1 MKKKNIIY
9 LMPEIKLAS
18 GGAKVIYNHS
28 SILNNLDNDKISS
41 KIVHLKKKLSYKIE
55 TSLSKRINLFN
66 KRYSGWDVKKMKVSQ
81 KFLPNK
87 KWHNEDITLG
97 KNLNFNKNSDFIIL
111 PEIWAH
117 FAVDLGLIKQ
127 KIKYAIFVQGFYHMN
142 TTNNYKKIKSA
153 YKNANIII
161 TVSEYSLGYLR
172 EMFPT
177 MKKKIFKINFSLNN
191 KKIKIKKKKN
201 LITYMPRKLAD
212 HYNLLDFYLKDL
224 LPKNWIIVPLLNLSE
239 KKLFQILGESK
250 IFLSFSHLEGT
261 GIPPIE
267 AALSGNKVIGYTGGG
282 GSEYW
287 KKPIFTKIENGE
299 IRNFGKEVLFSIKNY
314 DTNWVNKTK
323 KHRTKLSYIYSAK
336 LEKKSLI
343 NLSKEIL
350 KIFT

>member
-1 MKKKNIIY
+1 
-9 LMPEIKLAS
+9 
-18 GGAKVIYNHS
+18 
-28 SILNNLDNDKISS
+28 
-41 KIVHLKKKLSYKIE
+41 
-55 TSLSKRINLFN
+55 
-66 KRYSGWDVKKMKVSQ
+66 
-81 KFLPNK
+81 
-87 KWHNEDITLG
+87 
-97 KNLNFNKNSDFIIL
+97 
-111 PEIWAH
+111 
-117 FAVDLGLIKQ
+117 
-127 KIKYAIFVQGFYHMN
+127 
-142 TTNNYKKIKSA
+142 
-153 YKNANIII
+153 
-161 TVSEYSLGYLR
+161 
-172 EMFPT
+172 
-177 MKKKIFKINFSLNN
+177 
-191 KKIKIKKKKN
+191 
-201 LITYMPRKLAD
+201 MPRKLAD

>member
-1 MKKKNIIY
+1 
-9 LMPEIKLAS
+9 MPEIKLAS

-299 IRNFGKEVLFSIKNY
+299 IRNFGKEVLLSIKNY
-314 DTNWVNKTK
+314 DINWVNKTK

>member
-1 MKKKNIIY
+1 
-9 LMPEIKLAS
+9 MPEIKLAS

-191 KKIKIKKKKN
+191 KK
-201 LITYMPRKLAD
+201 
-212 HYNLLDFYLKDL
+212 LK
-224 LPKNWIIVPLLNLSE
+224 
-239 KKLFQILGESK
+239 
-250 IFLSFSHLEGT
+250 
-261 GIPPIE
+261 
-267 AALSGNKVIGYTGGG
+267 
-282 GSEYW
+282 
-287 KKPIFTKIENGE
+287 
-299 IRNFGKEVLFSIKNY
+299 
-314 DTNWVNKTK
+314 
-323 KHRTKLSYIYSAK
+323 
-336 LEKKSLI
+336 
-343 NLSKEIL
+343 
-350 KIFT
+350 

>member
-1 MKKKNIIY
+1 
-9 LMPEIKLAS
+9 MPEIKLAS